1 MPFYESLKM
10 SLSCELSEDIDTKL
24 VETSKAI
31 CHDIAKDIS
40 IAYFWDKQNEIE
52 TLKGK
57 IAGKLRFSGISEL
70 KEKYE
75 EISNKLMMLAKYNYS
90 EILRYKDEM
99 AQ

>member
-1 MPFYESLKM
+1 MAIMKILRLQE
-10 SLSCELSEDIDTKL
+10 KL
-24 VETSKAI
+24 FF
-31 CHDIAKDIS
+31 CIS